1 MALSENVTEIK
12 EERCMNCNR
21 LKEQISYLQQNNRY
35 METEATKKYMNLEQ
49 YMVNEEQKIEEI
61 EKKRLQKYVSYLEDT
76 NRKTTEDAKV
86 SMGNV
91 MVMEKLLYTQE
102 IMMEN

>member
-1 MALSENVTEIK
+1 
-12 EERCMNCNR
+12 
-21 LKEQISYLQQNNRY
+21 
-35 METEATKKYMNLEQ
+35 MNLEQ

>member
-1 MALSENVTEIK
+1 
-12 EERCMNCNR
+12 
-21 LKEQISYLQQNNRY
+21 